1 MCWSKSVLLVTPIH
15 ITFAVM
21 IIDLLFLITAIYG
34 LYLGYSRGIIKTV
47 FTVLSVLFGVIIAFR
62 FSPDTTKLLE
72 SLFTS
77 TNPLMFIA
85 GFLLTFVLTMI
96 GIRMF
101 ARVLEN
107 GLESANINFLNQ
119 AAGAA
124 LTAAFTTLLF
134 STLVLFANKAHLI
147 EEDTKQDSITYSYLE
162 KYPQTMWGLLGKAK
176 PTLQRFWDRSVE
188 FMDRL
193 EDYRVEDSESEPTIY
208 DIEEDE
214 PTRTTQ

>member
-1 MCWSKSVLLVTPIH
+1 
-15 ITFAVM
+15 M

-62 FSPDTTKLLE
+62 FSPDMTKFLE
-72 SLFTS
+72 TAFDS

-96 GIRMF
+96 AIRTI
-101 ARVLEN
+101 ARILEN
-107 GLESANINFLNQ
+107 GLESANINFINQ

-124 LTAAFTTLLF
+124 ITAAFTTLLF

-147 EEDTKQDSITYSYLE
+147 EEDTKQDSFTYSYLE
-162 KYPQTMWGLLGKAK
+162 KYPQAMWAVLGKTK
-176 PTLQRFWDRSVE
+176 PTLQRFWDHSVD

-193 EDYRVEDSESEPTIY
+193 EDYRVEDAESETTIY

-214 PTRTTQ
+214 TTGTGQ

>member
-1 MCWSKSVLLVTPIH
+1 
-15 ITFAVM
+15 M

-62 FSPDTTKLLE
+62 FSPDMTRFSPDMTELLE

-96 GIRMF
+96 AIRTF

-107 GLESANINFLNQ
+107 GLESANINFINQ

-124 LTAAFTTLLF
+124 ITAAFTTLLF
-134 STLVLFANKAHLI
+134 STLVLFANQAHLI
-147 EEDTKQDSITYSYLE
+147 EEDTKQDSIPYSYLE

>member
-1 MCWSKSVLLVTPIH
+1 MLNAPNY

-34 LYLGYSRGIIKTV
+34 VYLGYSRGIIKTV
-47 FTVLSVLFGVIIAFR
+47 FTVLSVLFGIIIAFR

-72 SLFTS
+72 TLFTS

-96 GIRMF
+96 GIRTF

-107 GLESANINFLNQ
+107 GLESANINFINQ

-124 LTAAFTTLLF
+124 LTAAFTTLLY
-134 STLVLFANKAHLI
+134 SSLVLFADKAHLI
-147 EEDTKQDSITYSYLE
+147 EENTKDESFTYSYLE
-162 KYPQTMWGLLGKAK
+162 KYPKTMWRVVGQAK
-176 PTLQRFWDRSVE
+176 PALQRFWDRSVE

-193 EDYRVEDSESEPTIY
+193 EDYRVEDAESEPTIY

-214 PTRTTQ
+214 PTGTTQ

>member
-1 MCWSKSVLLVTPIH
+1 MLSAPIH
-15 ITFAVM
+15 ITFAGM

-62 FSPDTTKLLE
+62 FSPDMTEFLE
-72 SLFTS
+72 TAFDS

-96 GIRMF
+96 AIRTV

-107 GLESANINFLNQ
+107 GLESANINFINQ
-119 AAGAA
+119 AAGAV
-124 LTAAFTTLLF
+124 LTASFTTLLF

-147 EEDTKQDSITYSYLE
+147 EEDTKRDSLTYSYLE
-162 KYPQTMWGLLGKAK
+162 RYPQTMWALLGKAK
-176 PTLQRFWDRSVE
+176 PTLQRFWDHSVE

-208 DIEEDE
+208 DIKEDE
-214 PTRTTQ
+214 TTSTGQ